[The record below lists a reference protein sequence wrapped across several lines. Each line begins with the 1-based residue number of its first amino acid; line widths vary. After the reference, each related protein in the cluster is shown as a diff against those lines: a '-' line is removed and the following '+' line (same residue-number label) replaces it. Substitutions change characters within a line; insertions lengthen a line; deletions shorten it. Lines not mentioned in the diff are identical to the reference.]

1 MDKDHDIPP
10 ALIVS
15 FLLILGLT
23 IGIAVAMEKFP
34 FSLNLDTTK
43 LEAEDLLPGRSE
55 LLQPRIE
62 AK

>member
-1 MDKDHDIPP
+1 MDKDHDTHPV
-10 ALIVS
+10 LIIS
-15 FLLILGLT
+15 CFLILGIT
-23 IGIAVAMEKFP
+23 VGTAAAMEKFP

-43 LEAEDLLPGRSE
+43 LEAEDLLPGRSD